1 MRKEINNFKVA
12 EILHYYFATG
22 QSLENI
28 AKRYRINKQTISN
41 IITRFIHTFREEQPL
56 INPTMHEKSEEE
68 MLLNK
73 EKLSDQRFYD
83 YTQLDPNNRWWVGK
97 GKMS

>member
-28 AKRYRINKQTISN
+28 AKKYRINKQTISN
-41 IITRFIHTFREEQPL
+41 IITRFINTFQREEKVVSPASCER
-56 INPTMHEKSEEE
+56 NDEE
-68 MLLNK
+68 MLLDK
-73 EKLSDQRFYD
+73 KLSDQRFYEF
-83 YTQLDPNNRWWVGK
+83 TKLDPNNRWWVGK
-97 GKMS
+97 GK